1 MICVPATDQPQRT
14 EFLLMCCILCLR
26 NGRPLRYTSGSPMHK
41 TDLNHQ
47 GPPRMNRCSH
57 SNIELRNV
65 SLARDNL
72 DFVAAT
78 VMPASLAISF
88 IEASDR

>member
-1 MICVPATDQPQRT
+1 MRCRQTRNTISFTPPTTRS
-14 EFLLMCCILCLR
+14 ILKVIR
-26 NGRPLRYTSGSPMHK
+26 F
-41 TDLNHQ
+41 Q
-47 GPPRMNRCSH
+47 

-65 SLARDNL
+65 FLARNNL

-88 IEASDR
+88 IEAFDR

>member
-1 MICVPATDQPQRT
+1 M
-14 EFLLMCCILCLR
+14 
-26 NGRPLRYTSGSPMHK
+26 
-41 TDLNHQ
+41 
-47 GPPRMNRCSH
+47 
-57 SNIELRNV
+57 RNV